1 VGKENK
7 TPKKGLRAVL
17 VRELKRMSSQQ
28 IYMWIL
34 FILPLFSFLL
44 FTTMFHEGKAEG
56 FSIAVFDADNTAL
69 SRQIKRWV
77 EATPEIEIKTEV
89 NSLEAGKRLIEK
101 SEIRGVLYIPKET
114 ESGIYRGDANKL
126 VLFYSNTNLSAGSSV
141 SVATMKAIG
150 TLSAGINL
158 QKRMA
163 HTEMYEQ
170 AFTNIQPI
178 VVDTHALYNPYINY
192 AYYLVT
198 ALLPVMLL
206 MFIISATIFSIGTE
220 LKYSTAKEWFETSG
234 ESIIVALTGKL
245 LPYSFVFIIEAFF
258 INTILFKYMHAPM
271 NGNLFVIFIS
281 TIFFVFAYQAMG
293 VFIISVFPNVRLSLS
308 LGAAYSSLAFSF
320 AGLTF
325 PTVAMGTAMQYFSE
339 IFPYTH
345 YLRIYINEA
354 MKGLDLRF
362 SLPSFWILAI
372 FISLPFFLIPRL
384 RKFLTN
390 KKYWGKI

>member
-1 VGKENK
+1 MGKENK
-7 TPKKGLRAVL
+7 TQKKGLRAVL
-17 VRELKRMSSQQ
+17 LRELKRMSSEQ
-28 IYMWIL
+28 IYIWIL

-44 FTTMFHEGKAEG
+44 FSTMFYEGKAEG
-56 FSIAVFDADNTAL
+56 FSIAVFDADNTAF

-101 SEIRGVLYIPKET
+101 SEVRGVLYIPKGT
-114 ESGIYRGDANKL
+114 ESGVYRGDADKL
-126 VLFYSNTNLSAGSSV
+126 VLFYSNANLSAGSGV

-158 QKRMA
+158 QKRIA

-170 AFTNIQPI
+170 ALTNIQPI
-178 VVDTHALYNPYINY
+178 ILDTHALYNPYINY

-206 MFIISATIFSIGTE
+206 MFIISSTIFAIGTE

-245 LPYSFVFIIEAFF
+245 LPYSVIFIIEAFF
-258 INTILFKYMHAPM
+258 INIILFKYLDAPM
-271 NGNLFVIFIS
+271 NGSLFVIFMS

>member
-1 VGKENK
+1 M
-7 TPKKGLRAVL
+7 RAVL
-17 VRELKRMSSQQ
+17 VRELKRMSSEQ

-34 FILPLFSFLL
+34 FILPLFAFLL
-44 FTTMFHEGKAEG
+44 FTTMFHEGKADG

-77 EATPEIEIKTEV
+77 EATPEIEIKSEV
-89 NSLEAGKRLIEK
+89 NSLEEGKRLIEK
-101 SEIRGVLYIPKET
+101 SEARALLYIPKGT
-114 ESGIYRGDANKL
+114 ENEIYKGDADKL
-126 VLFYSNTNLSAGSSV
+126 VLFYSNANLSAGSGV
-141 SVATMKAIG
+141 SVAAMKAIG

-163 HTEMYEQ
+163 HSEMEEQ
-170 AFTNIQPI
+170 ALINVQPI
-178 VVDTHALYNPYINY
+178 IIDTHALYNPYINY

-220 LKYSTAKEWFETSG
+220 LKYSTAEDWYEISG
-234 ESIIVALTGKL
+234 KSIIVALTGKL
-245 LPYSFVFIIEAFF
+245 LPYSFIFIVEAFF
-258 INTILFKYMHAPM
+258 INTILFKYLNAPM
-271 NGNLFVIFIS
+271 NGSLFVIFIS
-281 TIFFVFAYQAMG
+281 TVFFVFAYQAMG

-325 PTVAMGTAMQYFSE
+325 PTVAMSPAMQYFSE

-345 YLRIYINEA
+345 YLKIYINEA
-354 MKGLDLRF
+354 MKGLELRY

-372 FISLPFFLIPRL
+372 FIALPFFLIPRL
-384 RKFLTN
+384 RKFLTK